1 MTEPAG
7 YLQKPVTEEALQQAL
22 ARALGEPS
30 RGRLPQAQIPRAPI
44 PIRPPLGRMVWR
56 QMSHLQEGPS
66 SYPAPQSVP
75 VERTEF
81 MRLWRGLTRGSVTLA
96 ALAFC
101 TPD

>member
-1 MTEPAG
+1 
-7 YLQKPVTEEALQQAL
+7 
-22 ARALGEPS
+22 
-30 RGRLPQAQIPRAPI
+30 
-44 PIRPPLGRMVWR
+44 
-56 QMSHLQEGPS
+56 MSHLQEGPS